1 MERGARVA
9 VVKLPSGSGG
19 GKVGLDD
26 FLLTQSLEALKRL
39 LRLPL
44 KHQVFARTAEWWK
57 GWRKKK
63 VEEAPPPGD
72 TVALLA
78 RDSGASGSMIS
89 GTPSRLG

>member
-1 MERGARVA
+1 MERDARVA

-44 KHQVFARTAEWWK
+44 KHQVFARPAEWW
-57 GWRKKK
+57 
-63 VEEAPPPGD
+63 
-72 TVALLA
+72 
-78 RDSGASGSMIS
+78 
-89 GTPSRLG
+89 